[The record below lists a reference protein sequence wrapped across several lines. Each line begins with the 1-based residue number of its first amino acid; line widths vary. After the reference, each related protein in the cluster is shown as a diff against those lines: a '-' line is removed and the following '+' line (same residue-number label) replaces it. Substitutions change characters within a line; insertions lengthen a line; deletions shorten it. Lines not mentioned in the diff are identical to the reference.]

1 MLLDEVPESASLE
14 MVNLVLKLRTQGK
27 SVLSLAPGD
36 PSFDTPKEIVEV
48 AYRSMLGGGTH
59 YVHSYGTTDV
69 REAAVRKVA
78 RKNGVRAALEN
89 AIFITAKTG
98 VFASFVSVSSPGFEA
113 LIPDPGYFYSEPIIL
128 SGGKPVRYKLADNFE
143 LDLDEVKKKTTSK
156 TKAIMINTPS
166 NPTGTVFARKHL
178 KELYDFCSSR
188 GIYIVSDEAYEDL
201 VYTKEH
207 VSIGS
212 FERKPEFVLSLYTM
226 SKSYSMPGWRAGY
239 VVGPEDRIARMNK
252 LLEHT
257 VTCYPPFIMHASA
270 YALDNGD
277 RFIEQFKKEYVKR
290 RELLNRRMAEIP
302 AIVPTEVQGSF
313 YSFPGYST
321 KMKSR
326 EVSLRLLKEQNVA
339 VLPGTAFGPSGE
351 NHLRLCFAGSE
362 DTIDRA
368 MDGMKRFFS

>member
-1 MLLDEVPESASLE
+1 MLLDKVPESASLE

-27 SVLSLAPGD
+27 PVLSLAPGD

-48 AYRSMLGGGTH
+48 AYRSMLEGGTH

-78 RKNGVRAALEN
+78 RKNKIRATPEN

-143 LDLDEVKKKTTSK
+143 LDLDEVKKKTTPK
-156 TKAIMINTPS
+156 TKAIMVNTPS
-166 NPTGTVFARKHL
+166 NPTGAVFARKHL

-212 FERKPEFVLSLYTM
+212 FERKPQFVLSLYTM

-239 VVGPEDRIARMNK
+239 VVGPEDRVARMNK

-277 RFIEQFKKEYVKR
+277 GFIERFKREYVKR

-313 YSFPGYST
+313 YSFPGYTT

-351 NHLRLCFAGSE
+351 SHLRLCFAGSE
-362 DTIDRA
+362 ETINGA
-368 MDGMKRFFS
+368 MDGMKRFFA